1 MGMSITAKQAAAVV
15 LALTAAFAGA
25 WATAA
30 PRSFFTS
37 FPLPGHHW
45 VAALPP
51 FSEHLTRDVGGLYL
65 ALFVISVWSAV
76 RPRQETFA
84 MAGLAWE
91 AFAIPHLIFHSLHTE
106 TLSAADA
113 AGTIVSLGGTVL
125 LAGLLLVP
133 GRRDSAK
140 KGSATKDAQVT
151 EGSVTA

>member
-1 MGMSITAKQAAAVV
+1 MSITAKRAAAVV
-15 LALTAAFAGA
+15 LALTAAFPGA

-37 FPLPGHHW
+37 FPLPGHPW

-51 FSEHLTRDVGGLYL
+51 FNEHLTRDAGGLFL

-76 RPRQETFA
+76 RPRQETPP

-91 AFAIPHLIFHSLHTE
+91 AFAVPHLIFHSLHTE
-106 TLSAADA
+106 TLSTADA
-113 AGTIVSLGGTVL
+113 VGSIAALGATVL

-133 GRRDSAK
+133 GRRSAA
-140 KGSATKDAQVT
+140 KGSATRDTGVM
-151 EGSVTA
+151 EGSVTT